1 MDRKRIRSKSPPS
14 YERHRDSSRYKE
26 VKYISL
32 YYFFKFIEIIEIFD
46 TTICSREE
54 TMSSLAHPL
63 LLHQPQL
70 VLLIVVLLLV
80 VTKVPVVVV
89 LRITIHQLLLLQA
102 VVVTVVAVVMRRRCG
117 RGERN

>member
-14 YERHRDSSRYKE
+14 YERHRESSRYKE

-54 TMSSLAHPL
+54 TMATLAHPH

-70 VLLIVVLLLV
+70 VLLILVLLLV

-89 LRITIHQLLLLQA
+89 LRITIHQLLLLLQ
-102 VVVTVVAVVMRRRCG
+102 VIVIVAVVMRRRCG
-117 RGERN
+117 RGERS